1 MKTNFLKTSLSAFAF
16 ALAIVASFAF
26 SPALSSTDDAFA
38 VQGYTQ
44 ATGMGSTLTPCNV
57 SINTCVIEGGQV
69 CTVSA
74 QDNTT
79 VYKLECS
86 QGETQ
91 CTEKLYKPYPN

>member
-26 SPALSSTDDAFA
+26 SPALSSTEDAST

-57 SINTCVIEGGQV
+57 SINTCEMGTAED

-74 QDNTT
+74 QDNTP
-79 VYKLECS
+79 VYGLEHFTGSTTCLEQLS
-86 QGETQ
+86 
-91 CTEKLYKPYPN
+91 KVP